1 MINRRNFL
9 AFSVVTPLVVAC
21 GGGDD
26 NPPGTGISAGQNRA
40 KAMTA
45 AGRNTSF
52 ESGSKHAL
60 SWNSA
65 GNWMMDGASFQFFG
79 AEIHPS
85 RVPSQYWDHRIK
97 MLKALGCNTISL
109 YVMWNFHELSDGTFD
124 FSSPDKDIGHFIDLC
139 AANNMWVL
147 LRPGPF
153 VNAEWDFGGLPPR
166 MLADP
171 QFRDSGDLEGDLQIR
186 GNFPAYMAA
195 VQKWNAAVYANV
207 IEGRTLAS
215 GGPIMLVAM
224 EDEYTDFWD
233 PVDPNHPTALALQWA
248 SLGYAEKFCVC
259 EGTASGFKDQNVPLP
274 ANTAYGISL
283 QGKDE
288 SSHVEA
294 TENYGVA
301 SFGAECYPGWL
312 CKWGEAGQEIRDDN
326 FVNGVVGALTKAGR
340 SFVLYVGHGGTSFG
354 FTAGCEGEATK
365 GCEPVMTSYDYGA
378 PVAENGQPNVNF
390 KPIQAA
396 YAANTSFSVSASPL
410 PAPIASIADGEVA
423 SISSN
428 QFVFSDFLSNV
439 SPTIQNSQPQTIEW
453 IALKLNR
460 GQPANAGIYP
470 AGVAVYQTTLPSGG
484 NFSVGFSRPPDFAL
498 AFINGTRVTSNVLTT
513 AEKDEEEED
522 EKEKEKNK
530 LPPRLTTFNIDNA
543 PPGATLQIVCM
554 PFGRANVGS
563 DPMKKD
569 GRGLSGNVTLS
580 GSALTD
586 WKMALSPLSAAQ
598 LGALPFDA
606 SAPASARPFFAKA
619 TFAIET
625 PKDMYIDMSSW
636 GTGYVVVN
644 GRNLGRYWPS
654 VGPQTRLYCPGV
666 WLSSGSNT
674 IVVFEFTQASAG
686 SLSFFGSSNL
696 PYIIKSD

>member
-1 MINRRNFL
+1 MDRRNFL

-40 KAMTA
+40 NAMTA
-45 AGRNTSF
+45 AGTNPSF
-52 ESGSKHAL
+52 ESGRKRVL

-97 MLKALGCNTISL
+97 MIKALGCNTISL

-124 FSSPDKDIGHFIDLC
+124 FSSPDKDIGRFVDLC
-139 AANNMWVL
+139 VANNMWVL
-147 LRPGPF
+147 LRPGPY

-171 QFRDSGDLEGDLQIR
+171 QFRDSGDLQGDLQIR

-195 VQKWNAAVYANV
+195 VQKWNAALYANV

-224 EDEYTDFWD
+224 EDEYSDFWD
-233 PVDPNHPTALALQWA
+233 PVDPNHLTALASQWT

-259 EGTASGFKDQNVPLP
+259 EGTANGFKDQNIRLP

-283 QGKDE
+283 QGKYE
-288 SSHVEA
+288 SSHIEA
-294 TENYGVA
+294 TKNYGVA
-301 SFGAECYPGWL
+301 SFGAEIYPGWL
-312 CKWGEAGQEIRDDN
+312 CNWGDPAQDIRDDN
-326 FVNGVVGALTKAGR
+326 FASSVVGALTKAGR
-340 SFVLYVGHGGTSFG
+340 SIVIYVGHGGTSFG
-354 FTAGCEGEATK
+354 FTAGCDGEAAK
-365 GCEPVMTSYDYGA
+365 ECQPLMTSYDYGA
-378 PVAENGQPNVNF
+378 PVAENGLPNKNF
-390 KPIQAA
+390 QPIQAA
-396 YAANTSFSVSASPL
+396 YAANTSFGVSAGPV
-410 PAPIASIADGEVA
+410 PAPPIDSIADGEVA

-439 SPTIQNSQPQTIEW
+439 SPTIENSQPQTIEW
-453 IALKLNR
+453 IALTLNK
-460 GQPANAGIYP
+460 GQPVNAGIYP

-484 NFSVGFSRPPDFAL
+484 NFTVGFSRPPDFAL

-513 AEKDEEEED
+513 VKKEEEN
-522 EKEKEKNK
+522 KESK
-530 LPPRLTTFNIDNA
+530 LPSSSVTTFDIDDA
-543 PPGATLQIVCM
+543 PPGAMLQIVCM
-554 PFGRANVGS
+554 PFGRANVNS
-563 DPMKKD
+563 SAMKKD

-586 WKMALSPLSAAQ
+586 WKMALAPLSAAQ
-598 LGALPFDA
+598 LAALPFDA
-606 SAPASARPFFAKA
+606 SAPTSARPFFAKA

-636 GTGYVVVN
+636 GIGYVFVN

-666 WLSSGSNT
+666 WLNSGGNT

-696 PYIIKSD
+696 PYNIKSD